1 MNRVQFHLNQG
12 RAVMKEFRWVLLGI
26 TGVVMGLFNTGCASQ
41 IYGTTQTISITS
53 SPPGSTAKLRE
64 VGASQAS
71 IMSAGALGS
80 IVGQGSVPILPGLH
94 PGPVIKTVMVPGDF
108 TLDKSGSTSN
118 YGYLLTI
125 EKDGYK
131 PAQVHLAYKLISPN
145 CLFVQAL
152 AGMLIVPVF
161 MDTEKNACMELAPSK
176 IEVTLEKENGKKE

>member
-1 MNRVQFHLNQG
+1 
-12 RAVMKEFRWVLLGI
+12 
-26 TGVVMGLFNTGCASQ
+26 MGLFTTGCASQ

-80 IVGQGSVPILPGLH
+80 IEGQRSVPILPPGLH
-94 PGPVIKTVMVPGDF
+94 PGPVIKTLTVPGDF
-108 TLDKSGSTSN
+108 TLDKSDSTSN

-131 PAQVHLAYKLISPN
+131 PAQVHLVKKLISPN

-176 IEVTLEKENGKKE
+176 IEVTLETENAKP